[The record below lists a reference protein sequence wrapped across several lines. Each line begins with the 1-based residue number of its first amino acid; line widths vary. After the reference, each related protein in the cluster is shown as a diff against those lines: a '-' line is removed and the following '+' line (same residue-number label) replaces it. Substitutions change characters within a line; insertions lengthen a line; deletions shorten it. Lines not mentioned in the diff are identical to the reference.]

1 MKTHPVLP
9 GGKERAEDMT
19 VLGYIFLAILAVS
32 AAALVALIVVSLP
45 DIRRYLA
52 IRRM

>member
-1 MKTHPVLP
+1 M
-9 GGKERAEDMT
+9 
-19 VLGYIFLAILAVS
+19 LARLIKL
-32 AAALVALIVVSLP
+32 ALVALLVVVVVQAVP